1 MSRKKT
7 VALASMAAASVAII
21 AVFAVLSKD
30 DLAMTTTDSGSSASG
45 QRDNSTQE
53 IRNIIYN
60 VKFECGTIRG
70 NEGPL
75 RPGHYDTDIGILN
88 KQDFAVK
95 MQWSATANDGR
106 NTNSILKT
114 LQPQGVT
121 GLVCKDFRQVLGNN
135 QSFVEGFVIINVP
148 VEPGLLGSLSG
159 GATVLGRSEDI
170 NILEVQAFYTANALD
185 KLPHAV
191 LVDKITF
198 AIAND
203 TSGKIPVELVGKTLD
218 ITVPSDMN
226 ELSDPE
232 LKVKTTLAE
241 KYAISEQE
249 LAGLKI
255 EIKEVGVGVGTII
268 DDHAVSLSKISPQ
281 AS

>member
-1 MSRKKT
+1 VSSRQKI
-7 VALASMAAASVAII
+7 VALASVAAAAVIVA
-21 AVFAVLSKD
+21 AAFAALPTQYNATVATNSF
-30 DLAMTTTDSGSSASG
+30 ASG
-45 QRDNSTQE
+45 QRDNSTQQ

-70 NEGPL
+70 SEGPL

-95 MQWSATANDGR
+95 IQWSATANDGR

-121 GLVCKDFRQVLGNN
+121 GLVCKDLRQVLGNN

-159 GATVLGRSEDI
+159 GTTILGRSEDI

-185 KLPHAV
+185 ELPRAI

-218 ITVPSDMN
+218 ITVPSGMN
-226 ELSDPE
+226 EISDPE
-232 LKVKTTLAE
+232 TKVKSALAE
-241 KYAISEQE
+241 KYALSEQE
-249 LAGLKI
+249 LAGLEV
-255 EIKEVGVGVGTII
+255 EIQAVGVGVGTMI
-268 DDHAVSLSKISPQ
+268 DDHAVSLSKITPQ